1 MNGFLLD
8 DRIIGEVGNN
18 RHKIKG
24 GFLVKKE
31 MKKTLG
37 IVLSAVTVLSI
48 GATSVFAAG
57 SRNGRNY
64 TDTDGDGVCDNRVTA
79 SCVNSEKC
87 PTASFVDEDNDGIC
101 DNRGIGKG
109 QNAGQGNGSF
119 VDDDNDGICD
129 NRGTGRGQ
137 NAGQSNGNFVDED
150 NDGVCDNRGTG
161 RGCCKG
167 YCSK

>member
-18 RHKIKG
+18 RHKIQG
-24 GFLVKKE
+24 GYLMKKK

-64 TDTDGDGVCDNRVTA
+64 TDADGDGACDNRVAA
-79 SCVNSEKC
+79 SCVNSENC
-87 PTASFVDEDNDGIC
+87 PTANFVDENNDGICDNRGTGKGQNAGQCNGNFVDEDNDGIC
-101 DNRGIGKG
+101 DNRG
-109 QNAGQGNGSF
+109 S
-119 VDDDNDGICD
+119 
-129 NRGTGRGQ
+129 GRGY
-137 NAGQSNGNFVDED
+137 G
-150 NDGVCDNRGTG
+150 
-161 RGCCKG
+161 KG

>member
-18 RHKIKG
+18 RHKIQG
-24 GFLVKKE
+24 GNL

-64 TDTDGDGVCDNRVTA
+64 TDADGDGVCDNRASA
-79 SCVNSEKC
+79 SCVNSENC
-87 PTASFVDEDNDGIC
+87 PTANFVDE
-101 DNRGIGKG
+101 
-109 QNAGQGNGSF
+109 
-119 VDDDNDGICD
+119 DNDGICD

-137 NAGQSNGNFVDED
+137 NAGQGNGNFVDED
-150 NDGVCDNRGTG
+150 NDGICDNRGTG
-161 RGCCKG
+161 RGCGKG